1 MRLFEK
7 LKIKI
12 DYLSDAEIEKIYQ
25 AYLVANTAHTGQKRS
40 TGEAYITHPVAV
52 AGILADMRMD
62 PQSIMA
68 ALLHDVIEDTGVD
81 KQSLADQFG
90 EEVAELVDGVSKLTQ
105 IEFSSRAEAQAENF
119 RKMLLAMARDIRV
132 ILVKLSDRLHNMR
145 TLDTLTPE
153 KRRRISRETLEIFA
167 PIANR
172 LGMHR
177 LSLELEDLGFKA
189 LYPFRYRALKNALA
203 MVRGT
208 RKEVMATVQQTLQ
221 EGLKNAE
228 LKNFE
233 ISGREKHLYSIYKKM
248 RDKHLSF
255 PEITDVYAFRIVVD
269 RVDHCYQ
276 ALGIV
281 HSLYKPVSERFKD
294 YVAIPK
300 ANGYQSL
307 HSTLFG
313 PYGLPIEVQIRTQAM
328 EQMASS
334 GIAAHW
340 LYKSGDKFTESSQ
353 ARAQQWVR
361 NLLEMQQRTGSSL
374 EFIENVKIDLFPD
387 EVYIFTPKG
396 AIMELPAGA
405 TAVDF
410 AYTVHTDIGDTCVAA
425 KIDRQLAS
433 LSTTLK
439 SGQTVEIITAPG
451 ARPNPV
457 WLDFVVTSKA
467 RSGIRHFLKTQQR
480 GESVALGKKL
490 LNKALGSLGLSL
502 KKISPEGMQF
512 LLKEINLESTDD
524 LLEDIGLGNR
534 VAMLVANRLAA
545 AMSEKEIN
553 TETVRQ
559 AKPLEIKGTEG
570 MVVNYASCCYPIPG
584 DPITG
589 VLNAGQGILVHMEQ
603 CKQLHQLRHHPER
616 YMPVRWAEQVQG
628 EFMVPIKVEV
638 INERGMLAAIALSI
652 SEAEANIDDVT
663 VNERDGRHY
672 QVQLKIS
679 VQSRVHLARVMRNVR
694 KLKSVLKIFRGK

>member
-1 MRLFEK
+1 VRLFDK
-7 LKIKI
+7 LKVKL
-12 DYLSDAEIEKIYQ
+12 DYLSDEEIEKIYQ
-25 AYLVANTAHTGQKRS
+25 AYLVANTAHEGQKRS

-62 PQSIMA
+62 HQSIMA

-81 KQSLADQFG
+81 KQALTEQFG

-145 TLDTLTPE
+145 TLETLIPE
-153 KRRRISRETLEIFA
+153 KRRRVSRETLEIFA

-203 MVRGT
+203 MVRGI
-208 RKEVMATVQQTLQ
+208 RKEIMAKVQQTLQ
-221 EGLKNAE
+221 DGLNRVGLKD
-228 LKNFE
+228 FE

-255 PEITDVYAFRIVVD
+255 AEITDVYAFRIVVD
-269 RVDHCYQ
+269 TVDHCYQ
-276 ALGIV
+276 ALGIA

-294 YVAIPK
+294 YIAIPK

-313 PYGLPIEVQIRTQAM
+313 PYGLPMEIQIRTQAM

-340 LYKSGDKFTESSQ
+340 LYKSGDKFNESSQ
-353 ARAQQWVR
+353 VRAQQWVR

-480 GESVALGKKL
+480 SESVSLGKKL
-490 LNKALGSLGLSL
+490 LNKALSSLGLSL
-502 KKISPEGMQF
+502 KKISPESMQF
-512 LLKEINLESTDD
+512 LLKEVNLETTDD

-545 AMSEKEIN
+545 AMSEKEMKVDTI
-553 TETVRQ
+553 RH

-584 DPITG
+584 DPIVG

-603 CKQLHQLRHHPER
+603 CKQLQLLRHHPER

-638 INERGMLAAIALSI
+638 INERGMLAAIALAI
-652 SEAEANIDDVT
+652 AEAEANIDDVS

-672 QVQLKIS
+672 QVQMKIS
-679 VQSRVHLARVMRNVR
+679 VHSRIHLARVMRNVR